1 MDLGERRE
9 TERGGEGERKGEG
22 TGARKRIAY
31 VFIQGENRKYQRK
44 YRFTF

>member
-1 MDLGERRE
+1 MNLGERRE
-9 TERGGEGERKGEG
+9 TERGGDREREGEG
-22 TGARKRIAY
+22 TGARERIAY